1 MGRGYFLGGEGDS
14 VIDKNRPAQPGEYT
28 GRRHKVVG
36 RVHAGRMTSYSLFCL
51 EAIEGGL
58 NLSS

>member
-1 MGRGYFLGGEGDS
+1 MGWVYFLGGEGDW
-14 VIDKNRPAQPGEYT
+14 VIDKSNLAQPAEYT
-28 GRRHKVVG
+28 GRWHKVVR
-36 RVHAGRMTSYSLFCL
+36 RVHAGRMTSYFLFCL

>member
-1 MGRGYFLGGEGDS
+1 MGWSYFLEGEGDS
-14 VIDKNRPAQPGEYT
+14 VMDKNNPAQPGEYT
-28 GRRHKVVG
+28 GRRHKVVR
-36 RVHAGRMTSYSLFCL
+36 RVHAGRMTSYFLFCL